1 MFQGPPSSQ
10 RAREA
15 QQCKADD
22 AVPSV
27 HWSRG
32 RVTLV
37 DPGAIQSRSRADPD
51 HQRADSG
58 IELGEEE
65 APPLPVRARNARD
78 QRGAEAGNGGAAA
91 AVAGP
96 KWKPKAQLN

>member
-1 MFQGPPSSQ
+1 
-10 RAREA
+10 
-15 QQCKADD
+15 
-22 AVPSV
+22 
-27 HWSRG
+27 
-32 RVTLV
+32 V

-58 IELGEEE
+58 IDLGEEE
-65 APPLPVRARNARD
+65 APPCQCGPAMPEISAEPR
-78 QRGAEAGNGGAAA
+78 AEASNGSAAA